1 MHLKGNLY
9 LMLAAI
15 IWGTAFVAQLV
26 GMEEI
31 GPFTYCMGRYILG
44 FGAVMLVWLVTN
56 RQRQAEKAKGTYAAG
71 WKYGLMAGFVMFIA
85 TSFQQVSMLYTTAG
99 KAAFLTCL
107 YIIFVPL
114 FAVLL
119 KKVIRRENWIG
130 AMCALAGLYCL
141 CVKEDLT
148 FNIGDVYAFI
158 CSLFWTVQILIID
171 RYAAKT
177 DGIELAAGQ
186 MAVCM
191 ICSTVAALTLED
203 VHWGSM
209 VNSWIPIAYAG
220 IMSSGVAF
228 TCQIVG
234 QKYAEPA
241 HAAII
246 MSMESVFG
254 ALSGWAILGEQMNGM
269 EIFGCF
275 LMMTG
280 MMVTQANVIFA
291 SKLQKN

>member
-1 MHLKGNLY
+1 
-9 LMLAAI
+9 MLAAV

-31 GPFTYCMGRYILG
+31 GPFTYCMARYILG
-44 FGAVMLVWLVTN
+44 FSAVMMVWFVTN
-56 RQRQAEKAKGTYAAG
+56 GQRKISKADGTYISG
-71 WKYGLMAGFVMFIA
+71 WKYGLGAGVVMFIA

-114 FAVLL
+114 FAVFL

-141 CVKEDLT
+141 CVKEDLV

-158 CSLFWTVQILIID
+158 CSLFWTIQILIID
-171 RYAAKT
+171 RYASRA
-177 DGIELAAGQ
+177 DCIELAAGQ

-191 ICSTVAALTLED
+191 VCSTVAAFVMED
-203 VHWGSM
+203 VHFGAVM
-209 VNSWIPIAYAG
+209 NSWIPIAYAG

-254 ALSGWAILGEQMNGM
+254 ALSGWAILGEQMNGL

-291 SKLQKN
+291 KKFQKT